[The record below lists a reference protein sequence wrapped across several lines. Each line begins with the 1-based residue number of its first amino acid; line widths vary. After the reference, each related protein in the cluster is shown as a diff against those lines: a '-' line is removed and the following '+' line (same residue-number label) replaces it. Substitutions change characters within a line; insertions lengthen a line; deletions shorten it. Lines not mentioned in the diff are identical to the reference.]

1 MLRVFS
7 MADNTILE
15 TARLR
20 LRTWDEADIDP
31 FMAHLNTPTVTRWL
45 DGVKDRAFYEAVF
58 QRMAATQAE
67 HGHSFWIVERRA
79 DRELLGFCGIRR
91 GGHPGTSVEGL
102 VELGWRL
109 REDVWRQGLAREA
122 ALACLDWGWEN
133 LPDSLMVAYTV
144 PGNVPSWSLMQK
156 IGMTHR
162 PELDFDH
169 PAFAQG
175 HELCRHIVY
184 GIDRPRNR

>member
-1 MLRVFS
+1 
-7 MADNTILE
+7 MAETMLE

-31 FMAHLNTPTVTRWL
+31 FMEHLNTPTVTRWL
-45 DGVKDRAFYEAVF
+45 DGVKDRAYFENVF
-58 QRMAATQAE
+58 ARVTATQAE
-67 HGHSFWIVERRA
+67 QGHCFWIVERRG
-79 DRELLGFCGIRR
+79 DRALLGFCGLRR
-91 GGHPGTSVEGL
+91 GGHPGTPVENL

-109 REDVWRQGLAREA
+109 REDVWRMGYAREA
-122 ALACLDWGWEN
+122 ASACVAWGWAH
-133 LPDSLMVAYTV
+133 LKDDLQVAYTV
-144 PGNVPSWSLMQK
+144 PGNVPSWSLMEK

-169 PAFAQG
+169 PDFPSG

-184 GIDRPRNR
+184 GIDRPSLR